1 MEVIRAWFRRHLSD
15 PQVIGLAVVLLTGF
29 AIIYMAGN
37 MLAPVLASIIIA
49 YLLEGLVGYLER
61 IGSPRFVAVL
71 IVFCGFMAFVVFL
84 TFGLMPLLSRQATQL
99 IQQLPVMVGRGQDLL
114 MTLPE
119 RYPQVFSVE
128 QVQDLIAAIR
138 AETLALG
145 QQVVSLSLAS
155 VVGII
160 TWIVYLFLVPLMV
173 FFFMKD
179 KQRIIG
185 WMTGFL
191 PKDRKLLTDVWHD
204 VDDQIG
210 NYVRGKFVEIIIV
223 WIVTYVT
230 FAILG
235 LQFSLLLGVIVGMSV
250 LIPYIG
256 AIAVTIPVAIVAY
269 FQWGFNADFA
279 WVLVAYTVI
288 QMLDGNVLVPLLF
301 SEAVNLH
308 PVAIIAAILIF
319 GGIWGFW
326 GIFFAIPLAT
336 LVQAVIKAWP
346 KADQI
351 KPPDAPV
358 AAD

>member
-29 AIIYMAGN
+29 AIIYIAGN

-49 YLLEGLVGYLER
+49 YLLEGMVAYLVRVGM
-61 IGSPRFVAVL
+61 PRFIAVL
-71 IVFCGFMAFVVFL
+71 IVFLGFMAFVVFL
-84 TFGLMPLLSRQATQL
+84 IFGLMPLLSRQATQL

-128 QVQDLIAAIR
+128 QVRDLIAAIR
-138 AETLALG
+138 AETIALG

-179 KQRIIG
+179 KQRIIS

-191 PKDRKLLTDVWHD
+191 PKDRKLLADVWHD

-210 NYVRGKFVEIIIV
+210 NYVRSKFVEIIIV

-235 LQFSLLLGVIVGMSV
+235 LQFSLLLGVVVGVSV

-279 WVLVAYTVI
+279 WVLAAYTVI

-319 GGIWGFW
+319 GGLWGFW

-346 KADQI
+346 KAEQI
-351 KPPDAPV
+351 KPPDAPA

>member
-29 AIIYMAGN
+29 AIIWVAGN

-49 YLLEGLVGYLER
+49 YLLEGLVVYLVR
-61 IGSPRFVAVL
+61 VGCPRFFAVL
-71 IVFCGFMAFVVFL
+71 IVFCAFMAFVVFII
-84 TFGLMPLLSRQATQL
+84 FGLMPLLSRQATQL

-128 QVQDLIAAIR
+128 QVRELITAIR
-138 AETLALG
+138 AETVALG

-179 KQRIIG
+179 KQRIIA

-191 PKDRKLLTDVWHD
+191 PRDRKLLADVWHD

-235 LQFSLLLGVIVGMSV
+235 LQFSLLLGVVVGLSV

-279 WVLVAYTVI
+279 WVLAAYSVI
-288 QMLDGNVLVPLLF
+288 QVLDGNVLVPLLF

-319 GGIWGFW
+319 GGLWGFW

-336 LVQAVIKAWP
+336 LVQAVLKAWP
-346 KADQI
+346 KAEQI

>member
-1 MEVIRAWFRRHLSD
+1 M
-15 PQVIGLAVVLLTGF
+15 IGLAVVLLTGF
-29 AIIYMAGN
+29 AIIYIAGN

-49 YLLEGLVGYLER
+49 YLLEGMVAYLVRVGM
-61 IGSPRFVAVL
+61 PRFIAVL
-71 IVFCGFMAFVVFL
+71 IVFLGFMAFVVFL
-84 TFGLMPLLSRQATQL
+84 IFGLMPLLSRQATQL

-128 QVQDLIAAIR
+128 QVRDLIAAIR
-138 AETLALG
+138 AETIALG

-179 KQRIIG
+179 KQRIIS

-191 PKDRKLLTDVWHD
+191 PKDRKLLADVWHD

-210 NYVRGKFVEIIIV
+210 NYVRSKFVEIIIV

-235 LQFSLLLGVIVGMSV
+235 LQFSLLLGVVVGVSV

-279 WVLVAYTVI
+279 WVLAAYTVI

-319 GGIWGFW
+319 GGLWGFW

-346 KADQI
+346 KAEQI

>member
-1 MEVIRAWFRRHLSD
+1 MEVIRAWFRQHLSD
-15 PQVIGLAVVLLTGF
+15 PQVIGLAAVLLTGF
-29 AIIYMAGN
+29 AIIYIAGN
-37 MLAPVLASIIIA
+37 MLAPVLASVIIA
-49 YLLEGLVGYLER
+49 YLLEGMVVYLVRLGL
-61 IGSPRFVAVL
+61 PRFLSVL
-71 IVFCGFMAFVVFL
+71 IVFSGFMAFVVFL
-84 TFGLMPLLSRQATQL
+84 IFGLMPLLSRQTTQL
-99 IQQLPVMVGRGQDLL
+99 IQQLPVMIGRGQDLL

-128 QVQDLIAAIR
+128 QVRDLIADIR
-138 AETLALG
+138 AETVALG

-179 KQRIIG
+179 SKRIIG

-191 PKDRKLLTDVWHD
+191 PKDRKLLADVWHD

-235 LQFSLLLGVIVGMSV
+235 LQFSLLLGVIVGLSV

-279 WVLVAYTVI
+279 WVLAAYGVI
-288 QMLDGNVLVPLLF
+288 QVLDGNVLVPLLF
-301 SEAVNLH
+301 SEVVNLH
-308 PVAIIAAILIF
+308 PVAIIVAILIF
-319 GGIWGFW
+319 GGLWGFW

-336 LVQAVIKAWP
+336 LVQAVLKAWP

-351 KPPDAPV
+351 KPPDVPV

>member
-29 AIIYMAGN
+29 AIIYIAGN

-49 YLLEGLVGYLER
+49 YLLEGMVAYLVRVGM
-61 IGSPRFVAVL
+61 PRFIAVL
-71 IVFCGFMAFVVFL
+71 IVFLGFMAFVVFL
-84 TFGLMPLLSRQATQL
+84 IFGLMPLLSRQATQL

-128 QVQDLIAAIR
+128 QVRDLIAAIR
-138 AETLALG
+138 AETIALG

-179 KQRIIG
+179 KQRIIS

-191 PKDRKLLTDVWHD
+191 PKDRKLLADVWHD

-210 NYVRGKFVEIIIV
+210 NYVRSKFVEIIIV

-235 LQFSLLLGVIVGMSV
+235 LQFSLLLGVVVGVSV

-279 WVLVAYTVI
+279 WVLAAYTVI

-319 GGIWGFW
+319 GGLWGFW

-346 KADQI
+346 KAEQI

>member
-29 AIIYMAGN
+29 AIIYIAGN

-49 YLLEGLVGYLER
+49 YLLEGTVLYLTRVGLPRIVSVLV
-61 IGSPRFVAVL
+61 
-71 IVFCGFMAFVVFL
+71 VFCGFMAFVVFL
-84 TFGLMPLLSRQATQL
+84 IFGLMPLLSRQATQL
-99 IQQLPVMVGRGQDLL
+99 VQQLPVMVARGQELL

-119 RYPQVFSVE
+119 RYPQVFSEE
-128 QVQDLIAAIR
+128 QVRDLIVAIR

-145 QQVVSLSLAS
+145 QEAVSLSLAS

-179 KQRIIG
+179 SKRIIG

-191 PKDRKLLTDVWHD
+191 PKDRKLLADVWHD

-235 LQFSLLLGVIVGMSV
+235 LQFSLLLGVIVGLSV

-256 AIAVTIPVAIVAY
+256 AIAVTIPVAVVAY
-269 FQWGFNADFA
+269 FQWGFNVDFA
-279 WVLVAYTVI
+279 WVLAAYGVI
-288 QMLDGNVLVPLLF
+288 QTLDGNVLVPLLF

-308 PVAIIAAILIF
+308 PVAIIVAILIF
-319 GGIWGFW
+319 GGLWGFW

-336 LVQAVIKAWP
+336 LVQAVLKAWP
-346 KADQI
+346 KSDQA
-351 KPPDAPV
+351 KAPA

>member
-29 AIIYMAGN
+29 AIIFVAGN

-49 YLLEGLVGYLER
+49 YLLEGMVAYLVRLGL
-61 IGSPRFVAVL
+61 PRFFAVL
-71 IVFCGFMAFVVFL
+71 VVFCGFMAFVVFII
-84 TFGLMPLLSRQATQL
+84 FGLMPLLSRQTTQL
-99 IQQLPVMVGRGQDLL
+99 IQQLPVMIGRGQDLL

-128 QVQDLIAAIR
+128 QVRDLIAAIR

-145 QQVVSLSLAS
+145 QEAVSLSLAS

-179 KQRIIG
+179 KQGIIG

-191 PKDRKLLTDVWHD
+191 PKDRKLLADVWHE

-230 FAILG
+230 FVVLG
-235 LQFSLLLGVIVGMSV
+235 LQFSLLLGVIVGLSV

-279 WVLVAYTVI
+279 WVLAAYGVI
-288 QMLDGNVLVPLLF
+288 QALDGNVLVPLLF

-319 GGIWGFW
+319 GGLWGFW

-336 LVQAVIKAWP
+336 LVQAVLKAWP
-346 KADQI
+346 KSDQI
-351 KPPDAPV
+351 RPPDAPA